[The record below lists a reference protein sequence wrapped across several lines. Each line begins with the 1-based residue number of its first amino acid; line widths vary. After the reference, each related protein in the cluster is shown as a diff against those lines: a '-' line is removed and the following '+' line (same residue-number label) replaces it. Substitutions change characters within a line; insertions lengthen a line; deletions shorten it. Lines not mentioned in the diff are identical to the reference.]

1 MKSKALRLYVVFK
14 DSAKLGS
21 INNLV
26 AVAEVESNGT
36 SVVSSSDMVQQ
47 VLILGGFDNDPAI
60 RRRVMHEINS
70 RYHNMIQSISEVDI

>member
-21 INNLV
+21 INNLIS
-26 AVAEVESNGT
+26 VAEVESNGT

>member
-21 INNLV
+21 INNLIS
-26 AVAEVESNGT
+26 VAEVESNGT

-47 VLILGGFDNDPAI
+47 VLILGGFDKDPAI

-70 RYHNMIQSISEVDI
+70 RYHNMIQSISEVDL